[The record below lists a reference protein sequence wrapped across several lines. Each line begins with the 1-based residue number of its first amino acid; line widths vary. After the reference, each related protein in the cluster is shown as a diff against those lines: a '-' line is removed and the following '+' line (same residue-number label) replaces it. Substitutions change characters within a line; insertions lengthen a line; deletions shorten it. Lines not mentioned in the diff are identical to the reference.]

1 MCDLDFFLI
10 VLNGLL
16 LNSSSEQLKN
26 IKRVFFI
33 WIPSYLFVDKA
44 LWSGCIDE
52 AFLTLG
58 QGWTKHSKA
67 TKVAGTFTIIKK
79 KNIKKR
85 TILGAF

>member
-44 LWSGCIDE
+44 LWSGCIYE

-58 QGWTKHSKA
+58 QGWTKHSNA